1 MKKITSFLFT
11 ILLVNFSFS
20 QKAVAPPDGE
30 YSDETGL
37 SGTYY
42 PMSSLPYNGTKK
54 VCSVIKL
61 DYNAEKNSVTMYAM
75 KGETDP
81 TVFYMADYRK
91 YARDKFNVSQFSAG
105 NFHIFTVEPGVLVLG
120 SYKWAPKDYPGY
132 ESGMMIADTSKL
144 KPVILVKD
152 EALKSKYTY
161 EDAKRIIGEKG
172 TMSEIHNTLRF
183 AEATPIPSIGKLT
196 SDKNLIAK
204 SVELMKVKWV
214 DSKEPANFV
223 VCFIHSNDWGTVQY
237 GKISGTSKV
246 TFSDE
251 VTAIMLFRDPKH
263 GICYYYAIGI
273 SRESEDF
280 TAQGMKTER
289 GLHMTGNST
298 IQYVTQEKVDECIEQ
313 LKRY

>member
-1 MKKITSFLFT
+1 MFA
-11 ILLVNFSFS
+11 LLVVNFSFS
-20 QKAVAPPDGE
+20 QKAVAPPEGE

-42 PMSSLPYNGTKK
+42 PTSGLPYNGTKK

-61 DYNAEKNSVTMYAM
+61 DYNAEKNCVTMYAM

-81 TVFYMADYRK
+81 SVFYMADFRK
-91 YARDKFNVSQFSAG
+91 FARDKFNVSQFSAG
-105 NFHIFTVEPGVLVLG
+105 DFHIFTVEPGVLVLG
-120 SYKWAPKDYPGY
+120 AYKWAPKDYPGY
-132 ESGMMIADTSKL
+132 TPDLMIADTSVL

-152 EALKSKYTY
+152 EAMKSKYTY
-161 EDAKRIIGEKG
+161 ADAKRIIGEKG

-183 AEATPIPSIGKLT
+183 AENTPLPSIGKLT
-196 SDKNLIAK
+196 SDKDLIAK

-214 DSKEPANFV
+214 DSKEPKTFV
-223 VCFIHSNDWGTVQY
+223 ACYIHSNDWGTVQY
-237 GKISGTSKV
+237 GKIMDSHKV

-251 VTAIMLFRDPKH
+251 VTAIMLFKNPANDL
-263 GICYYYAIGI
+263 CYYYAIGI

-280 TAQGMKTER
+280 TADGIETER

-298 IQYVTQEKVDECIEQ
+298 IQYITEERMNECIEQ
-313 LKRY
+313 LKSY